1 MLPAAPLR
9 AALIAGLLVV
19 AGCSIEPIREV
30 QSPPSTPASQPG
42 DLAFASA
49 GSSDTEGASAVG
61 TDAVAGDPAVSPAS
75 SDAIEGEAAAFTV
88 ATDTATVGV
97 YSAPDPV
104 YTLLDTLGPGDNV
117 LGTGRRVDVDGVTW
131 MEITWRETTA
141 WALAGAFAPF
151 DR

>member
-1 MLPAAPLR
+1 MPSVAPVL
-9 AALIAGLLVV
+9 AALVAGLLVL

-30 QSPPSTPASQPG
+30 QSPTSTPAAQP
-42 DLAFASA
+42 DALAFAA
-49 GSSDTEGASAVG
+49 DRAPAAPAA
-61 TDAVAGDPAVSPAS
+61 TDADTNSIAADTVAS
-75 SDAIEGEAAAFTV
+75 SVDVQGEAAAFTV

-97 YSAPDPV
+97 YSGPDPL

-117 LGTGRRVDVDGVTW
+117 LATGRQIDVDGIMW
-131 MEITWRETTA
+131 MEINWRETTA